1 MYMCTPRRQVIHKFT
16 QLPVLNIRN
25 PSCPENF
32 LPDALT

>member
-1 MYMCTPRRQVIHKFT
+1 MYMCTPRSQVTHRFK

-32 LPDALT
+32 PQML